1 MTNQNLIDALK
12 EPEVEKPVKAL
23 YDLYFENIIA
33 QIVANGG
40 TREDGSDVFQ
50 DAIIILIEKVRMNHF
65 RGESSIKTFLSAIAR
80 NLWLFELR
88 TRDRRK
94 KREKFYADSSDK
106 IILENEHFMDRS
118 DRQSL
123 EQIFDQIGATCK
135 RILTGVYFE
144 NRSMKEL
151 LGEFDFE
158 NEQVLRNK
166 KSKCMKKVKE
176 MLLNNTALMENLKPL
191 SLYE

>member
-1 MTNQNLIDALK
+1 
-12 EPEVEKPVKAL
+12 
-23 YDLYFENIIA
+23 
-33 QIVANGG
+33 
-40 TREDGSDVFQ
+40 
-50 DAIIILIEKVRMNHF
+50 
-65 RGESSIKTFLSAIAR
+65 LSAIAR

-106 IILENEHFMDRS
+106 IIVENEHFLDRS

-135 RILTGVYFE
+135 RILTGFYFE

-151 LGEFDFE
+151 IGEFDFE

-191 SLYE
+191 SLYEQ